1 MSVQFV
7 GARSSDDR
15 RRRRLAVS
23 AEGSGTALSPE
34 DAARIERRGLSADS
48 IVAVAAPWIPQALWR
63 IWTAGVLLLVGLALV
78 GIASVRP
85 LALRP
90 ELQSLQTHLLEQSR
104 PVLVDYL
111 QSVVWTGITAWALLI
126 GWYRSR
132 SESDFGG
139 RYRIWTWFA
148 GLLAVVGF
156 CAGTDAHQ
164 ALARI
169 AVEFKLLPEHVGSLI
184 WQIPLLS
191 AGLPLGLIIDRDLR
205 RSRMTL
211 ILYRITAVVL
221 LTAAA
226 APLFQQALA
235 GAPWFEYAAILLP
248 LTGMGLLFLTLWLQS
263 WCVAYFCPDP
273 PEIAAGRPSLLIRVL
288 GPIAVLFGSL
298 SRLFRR
304 KPADGG
310 DEEAPKPRRR
320 RKKAD
325 ADTESEA
332 APAAARRKR
341 KAPAKRTTKPRTRTR
356 KVEGEETEAEGP
368 DESSNWDEESTAEES
383 WNESSADADDAAEWS
398 EPEETPPTRKASSSA
413 KSSSTSRHSAPEPE
427 DESSPSEEWSD
438 DEGNDYRVDGPSADQ
453 LRGLSKKQR
462 RELRKQWKDQQRS
475 S

>member
-23 AEGSGTALSPE
+23 VEGSGTALSPE

-63 IWTAGVLLLVGLALV
+63 IWTVGVLLLVGLVLV
-78 GIASVRP
+78 GVASVRP

-90 ELQSLQTHLLEQSR
+90 ELQSLQSHLLEQSR
-104 PVLVDYL
+104 PVLVDHL

-169 AVEFKLLPEHVGSLI
+169 AVEFKLLPVHAGSLI

-191 AGLPLGLIIDRDLR
+191 AGLPLGVIIDRELR

-221 LTAAA
+221 LAAA
-226 APLFQQALA
+226 AVPLLNRALA
-235 GAPWFEYAAILLP
+235 GSPWFEYAAILLP

-273 PEIAAGRPSLLIRVL
+273 PELETGRPSLLGRVL
-288 GPIAVLFGSL
+288 GPVARLFGSL
-298 SRLFRR
+298 SRLLRR
-304 KPADGG
+304 RPAGG
-310 DEEAPKPRRR
+310 EDEESAKPRRR

-325 ADTESEA
+325 TETEA

-356 KVEGEETEAEGP
+356 KVEDEEAEAEAP
-368 DESSNWDEESTAEES
+368 DESSNWVEETAADES
-383 WNESSADADDAAEWS
+383 WNGSSAAADDASEWS
-398 EPEETPPTRKASSSA
+398 EPEETTPSRKASSSA
-413 KSSSTSRHSAPEPE
+413 KSSSGSRHTAREPE
-427 DESSPSEEWSD
+427 EESSASEEWSD
-438 DEGNDYRVDGPSADQ
+438 DEGNDYRVDGPPADQ

-462 RELRKQWKDQQRS
+462 RDLRKQWKDQQRS
-475 S
+475 G